1 MLKLVKGLTFW
12 YKRANLSVI
21 ANISVNTS
29 WRWCYSCYFCIF
41 SVFNFFQII
50 MVSRFI
56 AHHDQYFVMFQ
67 DLNVSKFP
75 NFSLKAKY
83 NNTVFYSVNSNY
95 LHSRKKQKR
104 KIVETILW
112 LNLLCIYCYS
122 SKTRWFL
129 KAVRIHWQSLI
140 SPEN

>member
-1 MLKLVKGLTFW
+1 
-12 YKRANLSVI
+12 
-21 ANISVNTS
+21 
-29 WRWCYSCYFCIF
+29 
-41 SVFNFFQII
+41 

-104 KIVETILW
+104 KIVETIL
-112 LNLLCIYCYS
+112 
-122 SKTRWFL
+122 
-129 KAVRIHWQSLI
+129 
-140 SPEN
+140 